1 MPSSCAA
8 RKSNELEATRRN
20 FQGGKDLTRE
30 VKTKRRKPD
39 REARTCG
46 SQGRPA
52 RTRRTIAL
60 AVDLNLGKEQ
70 KRKDRTILRSE
81 KKRNIDNE
89 NRMVITCLPGKL
101 QTAEVSQAALI

>member
-20 FQGGKDLTRE
+20 FQGGKELTRE

-52 RTRRTIAL
+52 KTRRTIAL
-60 AVDLNLGKEQ
+60 AGNLILRKEQ
-70 KRKDRTILRSE
+70 KGKVRKILKSE
-81 KKRNIDNE
+81 KKRNNE

-101 QTAEVSQAALI
+101 QTAEVSQAALT